1 MTDDCGC
8 ESPSDTRVTGL
19 RAAGSTLS
27 RNEFSRRNMLSFS
40 ACVCA
45 ATDDGQDHF
54 FRPSDMIFEPGALAV
69 FHFWLTLVIV
79 VEAIETVDWGGQE
92 R

>member
-1 MTDDCGC
+1 
-8 ESPSDTRVTGL
+8 
-19 RAAGSTLS
+19 
-27 RNEFSRRNMLSFS
+27 MLSFS
-40 ACVCA
+40 ACVWVT
-45 ATDDGQDHF
+45 TDDGQDCF
-54 FRPSDMIFEPGALAV
+54 FGPSDTIFEPGALAI